1 MSISFEQIP
10 DGILTPL
17 YILEVSNRA
26 AEGGPAEIAYSALLI
41 GQMTEDGTAEPEVR
55 RLVTSADQVATLC
68 GRGSILHRMSIA
80 WFRLNKFTECW
91 ILPVEDDDAGVAAS
105 GSIDL
110 TGPAAESGA
119 LSFRFCGEAV
129 RVAVAAEDTAA
140 EMAEALRDALAELPD
155 LPIDVDG
162 AKYTATVGG
171 TATDGTYR
179 LAFDGFGLGAPVNV
193 DVVRATTPAANA
205 DLGAA
210 LRAALVTALGGS
222 LAAVLK
228 ATGGSGTAATY
239 TFLAGLPS
247 GTVTPTAPA
256 PGTLTV
262 AQTDEGKVAYQA
274 KNKGLVGN
282 DIDVRGNWREGEE
295 YPAGVDATI
304 NAMASGATNPD
315 CSDALAA
322 LGDNWHQVWAHP
334 WRDADNLDALEAEL
348 LRRWVAGV
356 EQHAVALGGARG
368 SVETMVTLGDSRN
381 SPHSSLVAPEG
392 TDPLAA
398 PWDYAAANA
407 ARAALS
413 GQRQPNQPLQSLTL
427 GLPVGKLPFTRDE
440 RQVLLQHGIA
450 TTRPGPGG
458 TLQIDRTVTTYRLN
472 AAGAPDSSYRD
483 LTMMLTLLYLAYSW
497 NVRWATKYPNA
508 LLATDAIT
516 APPGKQV
523 VTPKVGAAE
532 AIGWFLQM
540 QGKLLVQDVEQ
551 FKRDLVVQLN
561 GPNRIEFLLPPK
573 MIEGL
578 IVGAT
583 QLQFRRAS

>member
-1 MSISFEQIP
+1 MPISFEQIP

-26 AEGGPAEIAYSALLI
+26 AEGGPAEIAYRGLMV
-41 GQMTEDGTAEPEVR
+41 GQMTAAGTATANVR
-55 RLVTSADQVATLC
+55 RLVTSADQVATLT
-68 GRGSILHRMSIA
+68 GRGSILHRMAIA
-80 WFRLNKFTECW
+80 WFRLNKFTEVW
-91 ILPVEDDDAGVAAS
+91 ILPVEDDGAGVAAS
-105 GSIDL
+105 GSIEI
-110 TGPAAESGA
+110 TGPAAASGA
-119 LSFRFCGEAV
+119 LNYRISGDAV
-129 RVAVAAEDTAA
+129 RVAVANEDTAA
-140 EMAEALRDALAELPD
+140 EMAEALRDAIAALPD

-162 AKYTATVGG
+162 AKYTATAGG
-171 TATDGTYR
+171 TATDGDYE
-179 LAFDGFGLGAPVNV
+179 LEFDGFGLGAPVTV
-193 DVVRATTPAANA
+193 TVTRATTPATNS

-210 LRAALVTALGGS
+210 LRTALATALAGS
-222 LAAVLK
+222 LADVLK
-228 ATGGSGTAATY
+228 STGGAGAAATY
-239 TFLAGLPS
+239 TFLAGLPT
-247 GTVTPTAPA
+247 GTVTPAAPA

-262 AQTDEGKVAYQA
+262 AATDAGKVSYQA

-282 DIDVRGNWREGEE
+282 DIDVRANWREGDE
-295 YPAGVDATI
+295 YPDGVDATI
-304 NAMASGATNPD
+304 TPMASGATNPD
-315 CSDALAA
+315 CTDALAA
-322 LGDNWHQVWAHP
+322 IGDEWHQVWAHP
-334 WRDADNLDALEAEL
+334 WRDADNLDALEAEA
-348 LRRWVAGV
+348 LRRWEAGV
-356 EQHAVALGGARG
+356 EKHCVIIGGARG
-368 SVETMVTLGDSRN
+368 SLETMVTLGDTRN

-413 GQRQPNQPLQSLTL
+413 GARQPNQPLQTLTL
-427 GLPVGKLPFTRDE
+427 GLPVGRLPFTREE

-450 TTRPGPGG
+450 TTKPGPGG
-458 TLQIDRTVTTYRLN
+458 TLQIDRTVTTYKLN

-483 LTMMLTLLYLAYSW
+483 ITTMLTLLYLAYSW

-523 VTPKVGAAE
+523 VTPKVGKAE

-540 QGKLLVQDVEQ
+540 QTKLLVQDVDQ
-551 FKRDLVVQLN
+551 FQRDLVVQLN

-573 MIEGL
+573 LIEGL